1 MQTRIVLL
9 VGSLLLAPGLATSAF
24 AKKLS
29 LPEQYEVEQRKL
41 QKESEHVTDQEERE
55 DALRMKLRKA
65 RQTRRSLTKNREDT
79 LEIDEDI
86 QRLKRES
93 GVDDE

>member
-1 MQTRIVLL
+1 MQTLIVLL
-9 VGSLLLAPGLATSAF
+9 IGSLLLAPGLATSAF

-29 LPEQYEVEQRKL
+29 LPEQYEVEQHKL